1 MREPQLIIAT
11 GTKGVGKTYTTC
23 SVIQEYLTPNI
34 KLKKPARKVL
44 IFDVNGEYTNEELI
58 KNKFRFRTQT
68 LALKDLEAWSKQKR
82 IEVRRILPVDAD
94 GNEVGIEKY
103 PEILKAILH
112 FYRGGMLIL
121 EDINKY
127 LIETRDA
134 SIVGALT
141 TNRHKDLD
149 IYKKID
155 KFIGNENFDRNDSIL
170 TFGSI
175 ASFKTYDNDFLKASG
190 TKYGFSQATIFS
202 RSSRNNLLS
211 QFNIKGYSV
220 GQPDQSYLSQLDNK
234 FTYKYPLIVQTFPE
248 TENFDNWFFELPPV
262 LAKLG
267 RLHFKIFFKI
277 LNLHIKPDGW
287 HFMYFMDSD
296 IGRII
301 IKLIILLIILFFYN
315 KTTIK
320 LPLINI

>member
-149 IYKKID
+149 IYIHLQSLAPLTTRMWQNANVIRFHYQMDDIDRYRARIPNYELFKISQLMVNDIYFRGGANERFYCYVLNQTNKICGKFSKKD
-155 KFIGNENFDRNDSIL
+155 FIVACRKYLEIHPMKV
-170 TFGSI
+170 
-175 ASFKTYDNDFLKASG
+175 KTLMQ
-190 TKYGFSQATIFS
+190 KYGKDYA
-202 RSSRNNLLS
+202 
-211 QFNIKGYSV
+211 
-220 GQPDQSYLSQLDNK
+220 
-234 FTYKYPLIVQTFPE
+234 
-248 TENFDNWFFELPPV
+248 
-262 LAKLG
+262 
-267 RLHFKIFFKI
+267 
-277 LNLHIKPDGW
+277 
-287 HFMYFMDSD
+287 
-296 IGRII
+296 GRIKALKEC
-301 IKLIILLIILFFYN
+301 IKELYQKYYGN
-315 KTTIK
+315 RA
-320 LPLINI
+320 IND